1 MAIGEQRHEQALHQ
15 LVLADEHLRHF
26 GAHDIE
32 ALLHRRTQC
41 VVCNVLDHPRPAER
55 TIAHALTRPIASL
68 RTSTI
73 ATPENSL

>member
-1 MAIGEQRHEQALHQ
+1 MAIGEQRHEQPLHQ
-15 LVLADEHLRHF
+15 LVLADQHLRHF

-41 VVCNVLDHPRPAER
+41 VVCNRPRPAR
-55 TIAHALTRPIASL
+55 RATAHTRTRPIASL